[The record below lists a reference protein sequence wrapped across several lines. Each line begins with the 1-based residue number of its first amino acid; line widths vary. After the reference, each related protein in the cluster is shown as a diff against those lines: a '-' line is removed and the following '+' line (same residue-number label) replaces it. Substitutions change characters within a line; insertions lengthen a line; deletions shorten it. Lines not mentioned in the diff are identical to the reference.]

1 MSEYIVILPNI
12 PNLVKQDVELIGGE
26 FAVGYHLQYLLLV
39 HLGGEAFDGVD
50 ALLVLGVFEAVLDGL
65 EDG

>member
-12 PNLVKQDVELIGGE
+12 PNLVEKDVELIGGE
-26 FAVGYHLQYLLLV
+26 FAVGHHLQYLLLV
-39 HLGGEAFDGVD
+39 HLGGEAFDGVY